1 MSHGRN
7 MKSGILKLLLYPRE
21 KFSEIF
27 VMNNLETAST
37 EQVGSH
43 DSILLR
49 LLYVRLILSVIAA
62 VCWLAIDGFATR
74 FGSELLLFAASLI
87 FVGHSIWL
95 YRRIQTKNTDSNDLM
110 IHIVV
115 DSVVLFAVI
124 FATGGTANPFVY
136 YLIVLVAISATVL
149 RRRAASLFCLGTI
162 VSYTALFFFDMKD
175 HFEHLPR
182 GFQLHL
188 AGMWLNFVGSAIL
201 ISFFISRL
209 AAALRDQQ
217 AQLAKAR
224 EETLKAEQLVGIG
237 TLAASTMHSL
247 ATPLSTLSIM
257 LEELRA
263 SQSAGIAN
271 EEFVIMSSQIER
283 CKQTMQ
289 KLALLAEHNENARES
304 EPVDSLASDLSEHY
318 AIMQPLHR
326 PSFVRDASIRS
337 HRIVYSVLLRHAL
350 INLADNAIR
359 ASRTLVQV
367 RFSCT
372 SDHLQIDIED
382 DGAGLPDELANNWGK
397 PVSASKASGLGIG
410 IFLANSTIE
419 RLGGTVQLS
428 RYHDVRSG
436 EMTRVR
442 VSIPLIT
449 SM

>member
-1 MSHGRN
+1 MRN
-7 MKSGILKLLLYPRE
+7 Q
-21 KFSEIF
+21 
-27 VMNNLETAST
+27 ETAS
-37 EQVGSH
+37 VDSH
-43 DSILLR
+43 SSILLR
-49 LLYVRLILSVIAA
+49 LLYVRLILCAVAA
-62 VCWLAIDGFATR
+62 VCWLALDGIAPR
-74 FGSELLLFAASLI
+74 YGSELLLFAASLV
-87 FVGHSIWL
+87 FTGHSIWL
-95 YRRIQTKNTDSNDLM
+95 YRRIQSESTDSSDLM
-110 IHIVV
+110 AHIVV
-115 DSVVLFAVI
+115 DTLVLFAVI

-136 YLIVLVAISATVL
+136 YLMVLVAISATVL

-162 VSYTALFFFDMKD
+162 VSYTALFLFDMKD

-217 AQLAKAR
+217 LQLAKAR

-257 LEELRA
+257 LEELQS
-263 SQSAGIAN
+263 SQAVDVAK

-289 KLALLAEHNENARES
+289 KLALLAEHNENAQES
-304 EPVDSLASDLSEHY
+304 EPVDSLANDLSEHY
-318 AIMQPLHR
+318 AIMQPLR
-326 PSFVRDASIRS
+326 RFSVVRDASLRK
-337 HRIVYSVLLRHAL
+337 HRIIYSVLLRHAL
-350 INLADNAIR
+350 INLVDNAVR
-359 ASRTLVQV
+359 ASRSLVQI

-372 SDHLQIDIED
+372 PDQLQIDIED

-428 RYHDVRSG
+428 RYHDARSG
-436 EMTRVR
+436 DITRVR
-442 VSIPLIT
+442 VTIPLAVEV
-449 SM
+449 